1 MTPAKQRALVSIL
14 IGLGIMFVGIFGL
27 RTAYAVREFRQHRP
41 PPPHFETAEP
51 ATDVNLIRDWMTIP
65 FIGRTYRVPPPII
78 FEALGIPKN
87 KVNEEK
93 SLKQLN
99 EEYFPDTPGVVLQQ
113 VKATI
118 QANLPPP
125 TAILP
130 VTAISPAT
138 AVPVP
143 SP

>member
-1 MTPAKQRALVSIL
+1 MTPPKQRALVTIL
-14 IGLGIMFVGIFGL
+14 IGLGIIFVGIFGL
-27 RTAYAVREFRQHRP
+27 RTAYAIREFRQHRP
-41 PPPHFETAEP
+41 PPPHFETGEP
-51 ATDVNLIRDWMTIP
+51 ATDVELIRDWMTIP
-65 FIGRTYRVPPPII
+65 FIGRMYHVPPPVI

-99 EEYFPDTPGVVLQQ
+99 EKFFPNTPDVVLQQ

-118 QANLPPP
+118 QANLPLP
-125 TAILP
+125 TAIASAT
-130 VTAISPAT
+130 VISPAT
-138 AVPVP
+138 AVAPP

>member
-1 MTPAKQRALVSIL
+1 MTPAKQRALVTIL
-14 IGLGIMFVGIFGL
+14 IGLGIIFVGIFGL
-27 RTAYAVREFRQHRP
+27 RTAYAVREFREHRP
-41 PPPHFETAEP
+41 PHPHFETAEP
-51 ATDVNLIRDWMTIP
+51 PTDVNLIRDWMTIP

-113 VKATI
+113 VKAMI

-125 TAILP
+125 TAIP
-130 VTAISPAT
+130 PATAISPAT
-138 AVPVP
+138 AATVP

>member
-1 MTPAKQRALVSIL
+1 MTPARQRALVTIL
-14 IGLGIMFVGIFGL
+14 IGLGVIFVGVFGL
-27 RTAYAVREFRQHRP
+27 RTAYAIREFRQHRP
-41 PPPHFETAEP
+41 PPHSEAGEP
-51 ATDVNLIRDWMTIP
+51 VTDVDLIRDWMTIP
-65 FIGRTYRVPPPII
+65 FIGRTYHVPPPVI
-78 FEALGIPKN
+78 FKALGIPKN

-99 EEYFPDTPGVVLQQ
+99 EEYFPNTPGVVLQQ

-125 TAILP
+125 TALSP
-130 VTAISPAT
+130 ATAIAPAT
-138 AVPVP
+138 AVPPP